1 MTLAEK
7 FVDVASQ
14 QDSDGEISEYFRAN
28 FKNLTKRDSLNS
40 LSDFKEME
48 IIKRLRHATSIKVLN
63 QNKSD
68 KDQDLD
74 AIMEKMKDD
83 KAGKLTR
90 ENTIMSQR
98 DLMLKQQSE
107 ESIDL
112 SKEEKTP
119 LPPMKKNHSHITN
132 FQLHKLQTGVAKEK
146 EEFGSE
152 SDYRSAYS
160 HAL

>member
-14 QDSDGEISEYFRAN
+14 QDSDGEISEYFRTN
-28 FKNLTKRDSLNS
+28 FKDLTKRDSLNS
-40 LSDFKEME
+40 LGDFKEME

-63 QNKSD
+63 QNQID

-74 AIMEKMKDD
+74 AIIQKMKDD

-98 DLMLKQQSE
+98 DLMLKQ
-107 ESIDL
+107 
-112 SKEEKTP
+112 
-119 LPPMKKNHSHITN
+119 
-132 FQLHKLQTGVAKEK
+132 
-146 EEFGSE
+146 
-152 SDYRSAYS
+152 
-160 HAL
+160 